1 MQNLKRL
8 KNASHWILSAQEWI
22 YWNIRA
28 KMEWQTPVAKC
39 QDMANSGAPEVK

>member
-8 KNASHWILSAQEWI
+8 QKPSHGFLSAQEWI